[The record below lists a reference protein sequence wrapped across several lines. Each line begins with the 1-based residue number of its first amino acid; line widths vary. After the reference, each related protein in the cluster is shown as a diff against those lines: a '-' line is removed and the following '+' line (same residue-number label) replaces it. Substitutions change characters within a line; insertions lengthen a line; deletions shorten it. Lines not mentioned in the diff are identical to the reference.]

1 MLDECCANAL
11 PTELHPQPPR
21 EEGSL
26 KWWLRNMG
34 YLFLLDL
41 KNLLLK
47 IPCYMVAGDLEG
59 GKKNQSDRLMQ
70 AI

>member
-1 MLDECCANAL
+1 
-11 PTELHPQPPR
+11 
-21 EEGSL
+21 
-26 KWWLRNMG
+26 MG